1 MILTDYYKLERLPKY
16 AGNRVPR
23 FDTTSSSKSYRAFE
37 EMAAKSRDKC
47 FFCYYNGIPDTFS
60 DRARENAER
69 AISHGKHISSVFI
82 PDLQRSHLG
91 FGDVKGSNDAILFLF
106 SKDYS
111 TMELFIARGY
121 KSHQRGLYNYMI
133 EGKLAN
139 EMKYLRDTAR

>member
-1 MILTDYYKLERLPKY
+1 MILTDYYKLERLPENANK
-16 AGNRVPR
+16 RTPR
-23 FDTTSSSKSYRAFE
+23 YDCTLSTKSYRAFE
-37 EMAAKSRDKC
+37 EMAARSRVKR

-60 DRARENAER
+60 DRARAQAER
-69 AISHGKHISSVFI
+69 AISNSNNISSVFI

-111 TMELFIARGY
+111 TMELFISRGN
-121 KSHQRGLYNYMI
+121 KSNQQSLYHYMT